1 MMRDVLNGVLKVED
15 DLYLRSFGGDLLSEV
30 TELVGGVVD
39 QNDDC
44 AVVDVAVFR
53 CVVFE

>member
-15 DLYLRSFGGDLLSEV
+15 DVYLRSFGGDLLSEV

-44 AVVDVAVFR
+44 AVADVAVFR